1 MTYLD
6 YSATTPVLPE
16 VLDSYNKVTE
26 EYFGNP
32 NSLHSLGIK
41 SKELLDSASKQ
52 IADILGI
59 KESEF
64 VYTSGSTEA
73 NNIALIGTALTYRR
87 YGNKIVVSKME
98 HPSIYGICK
107 YLEKL
112 GFVIE
117 YVGVTEEGLLDFDEL
132 KRKVDRDTILVS
144 VCAVNSET
152 GARQPLK
159 MVRQVI
165 RKNNENCILH
175 SDMTQAV
182 GKVKIDVN
190 DVDLASMS
198 GHKIYG
204 PKGIG
209 LLYKTRNLVLTPLLY
224 GSEEGALNPGTPP
237 LPLIVA
243 FSKAL
248 RLACKDL
255 NKKEEVVK
263 KYQDKIISHLA
274 QYPNVKINS
283 SKYCIPHI
291 LNISLM
297 DIKPET
303 FIHALEK
310 DEVYVSSNTACSSG
324 KPSQAVFEMYKDQKR
339 SETTIRISLSPIMT
353 LPSEISDFL
362 DSFDKNYTELLKV
375 NKNAN

>member
-1 MTYLD
+1 MVYLD

-41 SKELLDSASKQ
+41 SHELLDSAINQ
-52 IADILGI
+52 IAELLNI
-59 KESEF
+59 KSSEF
-64 VYTSGSTEA
+64 VLTSGATEA
-73 NNIALIGTALTYRR
+73 NNLAILGVCNTYRR
-87 YGNKIVVSKME
+87 YGNRVVVSKME

-107 YLEKL
+107 HLEKM
-112 GFVIE
+112 GFIID
-117 YVGVTEEGLLDFDEL
+117 YVDVTEEGVIDFDDL
-132 KRKVDRDTILVS
+132 KRKVTRDTILVS

-159 MVRQVI
+159 TVRQVI

-175 SDMTQAV
+175 SDMTQAI
-182 GKVKIDVN
+182 GKVNISVQDA
-190 DVDLASMS
+190 DLATMS

-209 LLYKTRNLVLTPLLY
+209 LLYKNRNLVLTPLMY
-224 GSEEGALNPGTPP
+224 GAHEGELHPGTPP
-237 LPLIVA
+237 LPLIVSFA
-243 FSKAL
+243 KAL
-248 RLACKDL
+248 RLALKDL
-255 NKKEEVVK
+255 KKKEEVVR
-263 KYQDKIISHLA
+263 KYNEKIIAHLSE
-274 QYPNVKINS
+274 YNGVLINS

-303 FIHALEK
+303 FIHALES

-324 KPSQAVFEMYKDQKR
+324 EASKAIMNMYNDEVR
-339 SETTIRISLSPIMT
+339 SKTTIRISLSYLT
-353 LPSEISDFL
+353 LPSEISQFL
-362 DSFDKNYTELLKV
+362 ESFDKHYQELANLK
-375 NKNAN
+375 